1 MKRTRAACLG
11 LAVVALSASALSG
24 PAMAQDTLTAVQVVQ
39 LTQSALTVL
48 GENPGPVDGRM
59 GPATRAAVT
68 TYVDAS
74 GLEMGWN
81 GSAMDQ
87 GQAMSLNV
95 AAKPALAALVGHDID
110 GNYLEVAVVPYA
122 ETEALLAGDLILA
135 VAEFQR
141 ACATQPTGVTR
152 IDGLMVFEPYGY
164 TTVIAWED
172 GVFKALPSTGAWHEE
187 AEPWRMVVLS
197 ENSFVLQQEGDN
209 YVYARCRP

>member
-1 MKRTRAACLG
+1 MKRTGAAGLG
-11 LAVVALSASALSG
+11 YVVIAAAGSALSG
-24 PAMAQDTLTAVQVVQ
+24 AVMAQDTLTEVQVVQ
-39 LTQSALTVL
+39 LTQSALAVL
-48 GENPGPVDGRM
+48 GEDPGPVDGRM
-59 GPATRAAVT
+59 GPATRAAVS

-81 GSAMDQ
+81 GSSIDQ

-95 AAKPALAALVGHDID
+95 AAKPALATLVGHDID

-122 ETEALLAGDLILA
+122 ETQALLDGDLVLA

-141 ACATQPTGVTR
+141 ACATQPNGVTR
-152 IDGLMVFEPYGY
+152 IDGLMVFEPYRDA
-164 TTVIAWED
+164 TVIAWDD
-172 GVFKALPSTGAWHEE
+172 GVFKPLPSTGTWHAE